1 MSAHGLR
8 FSMFEFLSATEY
20 IWKSRMLK
28 IINGKDVVN
37 LLYESGNGNNLF
49 FGVRYKCWIY
59 ILRWC
64 RARFSRNTISP
75 FRGILFSILGEK
87 MSTFFPWNF
96 FPGIKCRHFP
106 PGINI
111 SPPKLTFSRN
121 NMSQRFPWPSH
132 DVWNFWTAE
141 KNDILFRKY
150 WNFFHKIV
158 TFFWFLCQG
167 WFLKT
172 GSKNFNNNFRK

>member
-1 MSAHGLR
+1 MRPLALVVVQFCAWKNIKTVLENSAR
-8 FSMFEFLSATEY
+8 KASNS
-20 IWKSRMLK
+20 
-28 IINGKDVVN
+28 
-37 LLYESGNGNNLF
+37 
-49 FGVRYKCWIY
+49 
-59 ILRWC
+59 LRWC

-96 FPGIKCRHFP
+96 FPGIKCRHFS

>member
-1 MSAHGLR
+1 MQ
-8 FSMFEFLSATEY
+8 FSREKCFPTKLPCMDWRKL
-20 IWKSRMLK
+20 KSRS
-28 IINGKDVVN
+28 GKFHILWNEFISVLSLTKLHRKN
-37 LLYESGNGNNLF
+37 K
-49 FGVRYKCWIY
+49 GVPLCSWEQY
-59 ILRWC
+59 LRWC

-96 FPGIKCRHFP
+96 FPGIKCRHFS

-121 NMSQRFPWPSH
+121 NMSERFPWPSH